1 LVVAV
6 AGEAGRV
13 EVVLP
18 RLAKLRRWWL
28 LLVEDGV

>member
-1 LVVAV
+1 VAV

-18 RLAKLRRWWL
+18 RLAELRRRWL
-28 LLVEDGV
+28 LLAGDGV